1 MTNFVKITD
10 GVYRNQPIE
19 GVFPLIKP
27 TQQGKKGYFVTVDAS
42 ALLGSER
49 TSIRVVVPTL
59 ASVEPL
65 EGEANVEVTASPE
78 AKPQKKE
85 T

>member
-10 GVYRNQPIE
+10 GTYRNQPIE

-42 ALLGSER
+42 ALLGTKELQSGCCS
-49 TSIRVVVPTL
+49 SI
-59 ASVEPL
+59 
-65 EGEANVEVTASPE
+65 G
-78 AKPQKKE
+78 KC
-85 T
+85 